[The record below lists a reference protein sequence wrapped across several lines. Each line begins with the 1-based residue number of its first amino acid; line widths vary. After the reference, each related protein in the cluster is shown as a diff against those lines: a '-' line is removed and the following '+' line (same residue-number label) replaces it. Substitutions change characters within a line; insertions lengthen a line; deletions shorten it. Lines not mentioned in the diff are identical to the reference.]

1 MFEDSRAG
9 WLTTNEAPGEPQDLA
24 QKAFDGIRRMLFL
37 EEIAPGEKLRYRD
50 LAKRLG
56 MSPTPVVQALK
67 WLAYQGL
74 ISHEANRGFSMAPTD
89 PGEIAELYRL
99 REALELS
106 LLPRTIELLD
116 DTGIKRLRIAL
127 DEHLAVSKN
136 NYLKQRLLK
145 DIELHLTLAS
155 LSGGKMSRR
164 MLCELFDL
172 LYLKYRAG
180 TLFPRPKEDVGVD
193 HQEIFD
199 AVVARDLKRAQ
210 EAMSR
215 HLGNVREHVLG
226 GLRRNMEEK
235 ETLDLQFLGSG
246 TTHPATRK
254 AP

>member
-1 MFEDSRAG
+1 MFDDPRVG
-9 WLTTNEAPGEPQDLA
+9 WMTVHEAPGESEDLA

-67 WLAYQGL
+67 WLAYPGL
-74 ISHEANRGFSMAPTD
+74 ISHEANRGFSMAATD

-106 LLPRTIELLD
+106 LLPRTIETLND
-116 DTGIKRLRIAL
+116 AGIKRLRVAL
-127 DEHLAVSKN
+127 EEHLEVSRN
-136 NYLKQRLLK
+136 SYIRQRLLK

-155 LSGGKMSRR
+155 LSGGKMTLRI
-164 MLCELFDL
+164 LCELFDL
-172 LYLKYRAG
+172 LYLKYRTG

-193 HQEIFD
+193 HREIFD
-199 AVVARDLKRAQ
+199 AVVARDLNRAH
-210 EAMSR
+210 EALSR
-215 HLGNVREHVLG
+215 HLQNVREHVLG
-226 GLRRNMEEK
+226 GLRMNMEEK
-235 ETLDLQFLGSG
+235 ESLDLQFLGSG
-246 TTHPATRK
+246 KSDQATRN